1 MKVAGTGPSG
11 LAKRVRLQNGWA
23 CKTGGLAKRVR
34 GASWLN
40 QGDRISVDRIHVD
53 RIHVDRISVDWISVD
68 WISVDWRIKVC
79 DVEYFSKLFDL
90 MIAGRSVMTA
100 KSSTIRRGFTL
111 VELLVVISIIAIIT
125 SALAFA
131 VAGAQERARVY
142 RTESQLRRIEA
153 IIQRELLETLE
164 APLAVRTPPMG
175 NVPYGLGAH
184 VDTINGPT
192 SSNNN
197 FMSQGEGAFLRA
209 RRFKNEAKRVA
220 LMSRFPYR
228 AELVEY
234 VEPESLARP
243 YIQASGVPFG
253 VPFVG
258 YRANSGVTGVQRFHG
273 MPTNLVAVRGAT
285 QVRVIDGD
293 SPKLD
298 SNHKETNSSEL
309 LYAVLGRIWVDGE
322 PATSLLRQSEI
333 ADTDNDGLK
342 EVVDAWGD
350 PIYFRIQVT
359 MPVTD
364 ASGNVGLFNLPID
377 EMSAWMNSFVVENV
391 ATGDRS
397 IYRLEDITPESFNPE
412 RVRVVASARNVDG
425 GFDYQ
430 NVITPIYP

>member
-1 MKVAGTGPSG
+1 
-11 LAKRVRLQNGWA
+11 
-23 CKTGGLAKRVR
+23 
-34 GASWLN
+34 
-40 QGDRISVDRIHVD
+40 
-53 RIHVDRISVDWISVD
+53 
-68 WISVDWRIKVC
+68 
-79 DVEYFSKLFDL
+79 

-175 NVPYGLGAH
+175 NVLYGLGAH

-243 YIQASGVPFG
+243 YIQASGVPF
-253 VPFVG
+253 VG
-258 YRANSGVTGVQRFHG
+258 YRANSGVRGVQRFHG

-285 QVRVIDGD
+285 QVQTAGNSVELGN
-293 SPKLD
+293 
-298 SNHKETNSSEL
+298 SNKETDSSEL

-377 EMSAWMNSFVVENV
+377 EMSAWMNRFDVVNV
-391 ATGDRS
+391 ATGALS
-397 IYRLEDITPESFNPE
+397 TYTLGDITPESFNPE

-430 NVITPIYP
+430 NVITPIDP